1 VDENKSNNLKGDM
14 SMKQGKLKAFKVMST
29 VALTSLIF
37 SSFTAFA
44 ATNETS
50 PQSKSM
56 EEMMEQG
63 RDLFFNKEKEV
74 NDKDGLY
81 SKDFK
86 KDGLVKPYNPNDL
99 VRLIVEVEQPTEV
112 EISVKNKKTVFKQKQ
127 DKVID
132 QISKTKN
139 SKSPTKVKHR
149 YFEGFNGFSLET
161 EFQNI
166 EEIQSIPGVT
176 NVHIAKTF
184 QPTMGASKDLVQAQK
199 VWNQYGYKGE
209 GLLVAIVDSGIDYS
223 HKDMTLT
230 EKGKVK
236 AKWTKE
242 NINPK
247 FEKTEVQEVWYSDKV
262 PTGYDWADEDTN
274 VIPGIEGSSHGTH
287 VAGTVGA
294 NGDETNRGV
303 EGIAPG
309 VQLLA
314 EKVFSD
320 NGGGAYEDD
329 IIAGIEHA
337 ITMGADVINMSLG
350 TDSGYVGEE
359 NDPIQKAIRVATE
372 NGSLVVVASGNA
384 SYSTKNN
391 LLFSSF
397 NPYAENPDIGV
408 VGEPSV
414 SPYALSVAS
423 YENSSIHLNTLAEEH
438 GLALPFQDQ
447 TQFPASFNFKLSK
460 FLSPDTNYDF
470 VYVNEGTKKDDFYKD
485 NVSIVTG
492 KIAVVKLLNQYSY
505 YSSIQFDAERA
516 GAKAVIMIPPTS
528 MADYPYLGLS
538 PYSIPVATTGKV
550 PGEALVNKLTSGQMV
565 KMKLSSDTWVENPK
579 KNTMSHFSSIGS
591 PHTLDFKPEIS
602 APGGSIYSTVPGN
615 DYEIMSGT
623 SMATPHVAGGST
635 LLLQSLYEK
644 GLPHSK
650 DTVLKAKLALMNT
663 SNIVRDPR
671 TNGQVPYSPRVQG
684 SGVMQIQNAI
694 NTPVIVTRRGTP
706 LEQSGAVALKEMDQK
721 TSFKLNVEAFDIPK
735 GNKDDIEYKV
745 YVDVLG
751 DKTEMKEYDLDN
763 DGDLDSKEYLTLT
776 SERINGVE
784 VTVNDKKVT
793 QTEGASIKIKPGQTK
808 MLTVNLSL
816 PNSLKKNTFVEGFVR
831 LVPVAKDQDKAVS
844 LSVPY
849 MGFYGKWDEP
859 QNIDP
864 AAWEKDAFLGYTALW
879 DEITD
884 TPMGYDPSTGR
895 FDINHIAF
903 SPNFFA
909 NGVYSTFTAL
919 RNLQKVEMYIEDQ
932 AGNIIRNLGDFSEYT
947 GKPWKFRKNIMSYGD
962 YMNGGYQWDMKDQS
976 GQFVP
981 DGVYQ
986 YVIKTTLD
994 YANAKPQVVKMPI
1007 KVDSVAPT
1015 ISDIQVTPKDGKY
1028 EISFKAED
1036 NENGSDF
1043 NAAVIWVDGEYY
1055 EVGNEKRSL
1064 LVKNEPKSV
1073 VVLAAD
1079 YAYNQSYA
1087 VWGDTSYINE
1097 DMVISFFWV
1106 SPTEE
1111 INKDN
1116 PAQIISY
1123 ASNRVDWT
1131 INIKDVNG
1139 QIVDS
1144 FEVKNEHTLRTQWT
1158 PKTDLPKGTYFM
1170 SADIVTKSGLKVTTT
1185 PEQLTVSQ

>member
-1 VDENKSNNLKGDM
+1 MNR
-14 SMKQGKLKAFKVMST
+14 GKMKAFKVMT
-29 VALTSLIF
+29 TAALTSLIF
-37 SSFTAFA
+37 TTFTAFA
-44 ATNETS
+44 ETNDTS
-50 PQSKSM
+50 PQPNQSI
-56 EEMMEQG
+56 EEKAGQT
-63 RDLFFNKEKEV
+63 RPLFFNKDKEGS
-74 NDKDGLY
+74 NKDHFY
-81 SKDFK
+81 SKDLK
-86 KDGLVKPYNPNDL
+86 KDGLVKTYKPDEI
-99 VRLIVEVEQPTEV
+99 VRLIVEVEEPSDIDKT
-112 EISVKNKKTVFKQKQ
+112 SKSKKTLFKQKQ

-132 QISKTKN
+132 QISKSKN
-139 SKSPTKVKHR
+139 SKSKSPTKVKHR

-161 EFQNI
+161 EFQSI
-166 EEIQSIPGVT
+166 EEIQSIPGVM

-184 QPTMGASKDLVQAQK
+184 QPAMGASKELVQAQK

-209 GLLVAIVDSGIDYS
+209 GLLVAVIDSGIDYL
-223 HKDMTLT
+223 HKDMTLPT
-230 EKGKVK
+230 KGKEK
-236 AKWTKE
+236 AKWTEEK
-242 NINPK
+242 INPK
-247 FEKTEVQEVWYSDKV
+247 FEETEVSEVWYSDKV
-262 PTGYDWADEDTN
+262 PTGYDWADNDTN
-274 VIPGIEGSSHGTH
+274 VIPGTNGSPHGTH

-294 NGDETNRGV
+294 NGDETNGGV
-303 EGIAPG
+303 AGIAPG

-391 LLFSSF
+391 LLYSSLK
-397 NPYAENPDIGV
+397 PYAENPDIGV

-423 YENSSIHLNTLAEEH
+423 YENKSIHMNTLAEEN
-438 GLALPFQDQ
+438 GLKLPFQDQ

-460 FLSPDTNYDF
+460 FLAHDTNYDL
-470 VYVNEGTKKDDFYKD
+470 VYVGEGTKKADFYKN
-485 NVSIVTG
+485 NVSLVTG
-492 KIAVVKLLNQYSY
+492 KIVVVKLLNQYSY

-516 GAKAVIMIPPTS
+516 GAKAVIIIPPTS

-550 PGEALVNKLTSGQMV
+550 PGEALVNKLTSGQTV
-565 KMKLSSDTWVENPK
+565 KMKLSGDTWVENPA
-579 KNTMSHFSSIGS
+579 KNTMSDFSSIGS

-623 SMATPHVAGGST
+623 SMATPHVAGGSA

-644 GLPHSK
+644 GLSHSE

-663 SNIVRDPR
+663 ANIVMDPR
-671 TNGQVPYSPRVQG
+671 TNGQVPYSPRIQG
-684 SGVMQIQNAI
+684 SGLMQIQNAI
-694 NTPVIVTRRGTP
+694 NTPVIVTSHNTP
-706 LEQSGAVALKEMDQK
+706 LEQAGAVALKEMNQN
-721 TSFKLNVEAFDIPK
+721 TSFKLDLEAFDIPK
-735 GNKDDIEYKV
+735 GNKEEIEYKV
-745 YVDVLG
+745 YVDVLK
-751 DKTEMKEYDLDN
+751 DKTEMQEHDLDY

-776 SERINGVE
+776 SERINGVK

-793 QTEGASIKIKPGQTK
+793 LTEGASIKIKPGQTK
-808 MLTVNLSL
+808 MLTVNVSL
-816 PNSLKKNTFVEGFVR
+816 PDTLKKNTFVEGFVR

-844 LSVPY
+844 LSIPY

-879 DEITD
+879 DEISERY
-884 TPMGYDPSTGR
+884 PMGYDPVTGT
-895 FDINHIAF
+895 FDLNHIAY
-903 SPNFFA
+903 SPNFYA
-909 NGVYSTFTAL
+909 NGVYATFTTL
-919 RNLQKVEMYIEDQ
+919 RNLQKTEMYIEDQ
-932 AGNIIRNLGDFSEYT
+932 SGNIIQNLGDFSEFT
-947 GKPWKFRKNIMSYGD
+947 GKPWKFRKNIMAYGD
-962 YMNGGYQWDMKDQS
+962 YMIGGYQWDMKDQS
-976 GQFVP
+976 GQFAP
-981 DGVYQ
+981 DGVYN

-1007 KVDSVAPT
+1007 KVDSMAPT
-1015 ISDIQVTPKDGKY
+1015 ISNIQVKPQDGKY
-1028 EISFKAED
+1028 EISFNAED
-1036 NENGSDF
+1036 NENGSGF
-1043 NAAVIWVDGEYY
+1043 NAAIIWSNGEYY
-1055 EVGNEKRSL
+1055 EVGNEKKTL
-1064 LVKNEPKSV
+1064 LVNDEPKSI

-1079 YAYNQSYA
+1079 YAYNQSYG
-1087 VWGDTSYINE
+1087 VWGDPSYINQ
-1097 DMVISFFWV
+1097 DMVVSFFYV
-1106 SPTEE
+1106 SPTGD

-1139 QIVDS
+1139 KIVDS
-1144 FEVKNEHTLRTQWT
+1144 FEVKNEHTLRTQWE
-1158 PKTDLPKGTYFM
+1158 PKQDLPDGIYTL

-1185 PEQLTVSQ
+1185 PEQVTVRQ